1 MGAKKK
7 LIIVMSSAVISLAG
21 LTAISA
27 NAFGSMMDDPSSS
40 IAETV
45 MVKAAENENAEN
57 TSEAETTETSAE
69 NNSVSGM
76 TVPLAAMAF
85 IMSGAVISVAKRHK

>member
-1 MGAKKK
+1 MVAKKK

-27 NAFGSMMDDPSSS
+27 NAFGSMVDAPSDS

-57 TSEAETTETSAE
+57 TSEAEITETSAE
-69 NNSVSGM
+69 NNSVRGM

>member
-1 MGAKKK
+1 MVAKKK

-27 NAFGSMMDDPSSS
+27 NAFGSMVDDPSDS

-57 TSEAETTETSAE
+57 TSEAEITETSAE
-69 NNSVSGM
+69 NNSVRGM

-85 IMSGAVISVAKRHK
+85 IMSGAVISVAKRHE